1 MSQSRTKKGK
11 LWGGRFTRGTASSVE
26 AFTASI
32 DVDARLYRHD
42 IRGSIAHAKM
52 LARQR
57 IIPASDARRI
67 VRGLQIV
74 KREIDSGKFVFS
86 QADEDIHMNIERR
99 LTELIGAAGG
109 KLHTAR
115 SRNDQ
120 VALDMRLYL
129 RDEVKNVIDELKVLQ
144 RQLALAAKKNLDVIM
159 PGYTHLQRAQPVL
172 LAHHLLA
179 YVDMFERDCGR
190 FADGFGRIN
199 VLPLGSGA
207 LAGTTFPIDRGYVA
221 KLLGFPRVSKNSID
235 AVSDR
240 DFLLEFLAAASI
252 LFVHLSRLAEELV
265 LWSSQEF
272 GFIELP
278 DGYCTGSSMMPQK
291 KNPDVPELIRGKTGR
306 VFGHLH
312 SLLTI
317 MKGLPLAYNR
327 DLQEDKIPLFDTV
340 DTVKASLKI
349 MGEVIAG
356 MKVRRARM
364 LAAVKD
370 GYMNATDLADYLV
383 ERSVP
388 FRAAHEVAGKVV
400 QYCVTENK
408 RIEELS
414 MAELKRFSSKFGKN
428 VYRYISAEAVVGRRR
443 ALGGTAKGNV
453 LRRLKELRV

>member
-1 MSQSRTKKGK
+1 VSQSRTEKTK
-11 LWGGRFTRGTASSVE
+11 LWGGRFSSGTAPSVE

-52 LARQR
+52 LGRQR
-57 IIPASDARRI
+57 IIPAADARRI
-67 VRGLQIV
+67 VRGLQAV
-74 KREIDSGKFVFS
+74 EREIDSGQFAFS

-129 RDEVKNVIDELKVLQ
+129 RDEVSNVIAALKELQ
-144 RQLALAAKKNLDVIM
+144 RQLALAAKANLDVIM

-179 YVDMFERDCGR
+179 YVDMLERDRER
-190 FADGFGRIN
+190 FADCSGRMN

-207 LAGTTFPIDRGYVA
+207 LAGTTFPIDRAYVA
-221 KLLGFPRVSKNSID
+221 RLLGFARVSKNSID

-312 SLLTI
+312 ALLTI

-340 DTVKASLKI
+340 DTVEASLKI
-349 MGEVIAG
+349 MGEVIGG
-356 MKVRRARM
+356 MKVRRERM

-383 ERSVP
+383 ERGLA
-388 FRAAHEVAGKVV
+388 FRAAHEIAGKVV
-400 QYCVTENK
+400 QYGVARGK

-414 MAELKRFSSKFGKN
+414 LVELQRFSNKFGKN

-443 ALGGTAKGNV
+443 ALGGTAKQNV
-453 LRRLKELRV
+453 ARRLKELKL

>member
-1 MSQSRTKKGK
+1 M
-11 LWGGRFTRGTASSVE
+11 
-26 AFTASI
+26 
-32 DVDARLYRHD
+32 
-42 IRGSIAHAKM
+42 
-52 LARQR
+52 
-57 IIPASDARRI
+57 
-67 VRGLQIV
+67 
-74 KREIDSGKFVFS
+74 
-86 QADEDIHMNIERR
+86 
-99 LTELIGAAGG
+99 
-109 KLHTAR
+109 
-115 SRNDQ
+115 
-120 VALDMRLYL
+120 
-129 RDEVKNVIDELKVLQ
+129 
-144 RQLALAAKKNLDVIM
+144 
-159 PGYTHLQRAQPVL
+159 
-172 LAHHLLA
+172 
-179 YVDMFERDCGR
+179 
-190 FADGFGRIN
+190 
-199 VLPLGSGA
+199 
-207 LAGTTFPIDRGYVA
+207 
-221 KLLGFPRVSKNSID
+221 
-235 AVSDR
+235 SDR

-340 DTVKASLKI
+340 DTVEASVKI
-349 MGEVIAG
+349 MGEVVAG
-356 MKVRRARM
+356 MKVRRERM

-383 ERSVP
+383 ERGMA

-414 MAELKRFSSKFGKN
+414 MAELKRFSIKFEKN
-428 VYRYISAEAVVGRRR
+428 VYRYISLEAVVGRRR
-443 ALGGTAKGNV
+443 ALGGTAKRNV
-453 LRRLKELRV
+453 MRRLKELRV